1 MKIDFNPHA
10 AAQAQNARG
19 PQAQPA
25 PPAPEGSDDGVEIT
39 LSQAAKSILKSGD
52 GEYDGNSPAH
62 KARQFIATGLATA
75 SAEGGETPDFS
86 GPFGQIVKTFAPG
99 HNKAP
104 EVVEEPDVVPEDGG
118 DVGGITEPT
127 DGGDTTATDGTT
139 VTDGTD
145 GTGGTGTTDGGDT
158 AVTDGSDG
166 GSETGTTEGDD
177 ATVVAAPQDGAGTG
191 ETDPIVVVEEP
202 DIIEILDES
211 APGDGEAGEIGSG
224 LAGSGDAV
232 ADGTDASG
240 ETGTTEGAPAAVVDG
255 GDVTDELLELLD
267 ADAEEV
273 V

>member
-25 PPAPEGSDDGVEIT
+25 PPAPEGSDGGVEIT

-62 KARQFIATGLATA
+62 KARQFIAAGLATA
-75 SAEGGETPDFS
+75 SAEGGETQDFS

-99 HNKAP
+99 HTKAP

-127 DGGDTTATDGTT
+127 EGGDTTATDGS
-139 VTDGTD
+139 
-145 GTGGTGTTDGGDT
+145 GGGAETGTTDGGDT
-158 AVTDGSDG
+158 TVTDGSDG
-166 GSETGTTEGDD
+166 GAETGTTEGDD
-177 ATVVAAPQDGAGTG
+177 TTVVAAPQDGEGTGIG

-211 APGDGEAGEIGSG
+211 TPGDGEAGETGSG

-232 ADGTDASG
+232 ADGSDASG